1 MSEKFFT
8 TVLHMLRDRQLSI
21 SGVSRELKSS
31 GYDQHRLIITGYLRA
46 LYDAGY
52 LEELDIPPSKVYT
65 YNHKRQEKDLY
76 LMLEDRLKEVDSDIR
91 FPVAVHIL
99 TTLFNRPC
107 FRYELNLLEIT
118 PKDSPYVRESNDGR
132 LREYREDITRFDIPA
147 SDKAY
152 EMKGADVNIIAK
164 SGEVIFGILKDKVN
178 MTGLRSRY
186 HATRISDY

>member
-8 TVLHMLRDRQLSI
+8 TVINLLRDRQLSI
-21 SGVSRELKSS
+21 SGVSRELKTS

-46 LYDAGY
+46 LFDAGY
-52 LEELDIPPSKVYT
+52 LEELDIPPSKVYM
-65 YNHKRQEKDLY
+65 YNHRRQEKDIY
-76 LMLEDRLKEVDSDIR
+76 MMLEDRLKEVDPDLR

-99 TTLFNRPC
+99 TTVFNRPC

-118 PKDSPYVRESNDGR
+118 PKDSPYVRESKDVR

-152 EMKGADVNIIAK
+152 EMMGTDVNIIAK

-186 HATRISDY
+186 HATQISDY

>member
-8 TVLHMLRDRQLSI
+8 TVLNMLKDRQLSI
-21 SGVSRELKSS
+21 SGISRELKTS

-46 LYDAGY
+46 LHDTGF
-52 LEELDIPPSKVYT
+52 LEELEIPPSKVYA
-65 YNHKRQEKDLY
+65 YNHRRQEKDIY
-76 LMLEDRLKEVDSDIR
+76 LMLEDRLREVDSEFR

-99 TTLFNRPC
+99 STLFNRPC

-118 PKDSPYVRESNDGR
+118 PKASPYVREYSDER

-152 EMKGADVNIIAK
+152 EMNGADVNIISK
-164 SGEVIFGILKDKVN
+164 SGEVIFGIMKEKVN
-178 MTGLRSRY
+178 LTGLRSRY